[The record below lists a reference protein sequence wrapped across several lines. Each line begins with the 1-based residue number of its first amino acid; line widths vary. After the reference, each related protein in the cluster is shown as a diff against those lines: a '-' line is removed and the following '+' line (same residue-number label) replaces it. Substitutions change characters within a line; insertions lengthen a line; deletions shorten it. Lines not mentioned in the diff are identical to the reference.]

1 VQAEDIDDLV
11 QTLAVAKYSLEA
23 RDEAAAHAA
32 VDKAL
37 TKARALL
44 SNARSEG
51 FVRTRPA
58 S

>member
-1 VQAEDIDDLV
+1 MQAEDIDDLV

-23 RDEAAAHAA
+23 HDEAAAHAA

-37 TKARALL
+37 GQARGLL
-44 SNARSEG
+44 SSARDEG